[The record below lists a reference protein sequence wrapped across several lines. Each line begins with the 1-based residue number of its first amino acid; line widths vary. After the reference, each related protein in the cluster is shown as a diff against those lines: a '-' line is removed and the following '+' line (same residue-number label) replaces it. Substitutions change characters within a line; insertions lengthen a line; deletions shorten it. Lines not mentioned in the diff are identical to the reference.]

1 MVSGLSDLRLL
12 GNYVA
17 DTFYHVC
24 GNEYFNET
32 K

>member
-1 MVSGLSDLRLL
+1 MVSDLSDLKPL

-17 DTFYHVC
+17 DTVYHVC
-24 GNEYFNET
+24 GNEYFNEI